1 MSVSRVRKTCQKCAP
16 TRMSRQDEYAY
27 HAWDLRSGP
36 DTTQDIALNGELH
49 HSRNIGRDSYDG
61 HQLLHGVCVDGMQ
74 QAQHLDLRCYPRT
87 VLYHLRDPQRLV
99 GQICLQSYP
108 HWAIREEGFFL
119 NEVLNGQETDREY
132 VSSESLGMYLER
144 GLRAI
149 SEEEYEMQER
159 EVEAVLWP

>member
-1 MSVSRVRKTCQKCAP
+1 
-16 TRMSRQDEYAY
+16 
-27 HAWDLRSGP
+27 
-36 DTTQDIALNGELH
+36 
-49 HSRNIGRDSYDG
+49 
-61 HQLLHGVCVDGMQ
+61 
-74 QAQHLDLRCYPRT
+74 
-87 VLYHLRDPQRLV
+87 V